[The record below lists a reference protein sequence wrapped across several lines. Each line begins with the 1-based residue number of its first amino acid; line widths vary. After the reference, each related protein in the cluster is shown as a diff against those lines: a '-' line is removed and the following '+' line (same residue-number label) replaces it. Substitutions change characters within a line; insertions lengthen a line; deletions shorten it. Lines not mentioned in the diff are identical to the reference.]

1 VDLNL
6 ETLKNEILGYLENS
20 DFAIFRSHPG
30 GLDGIPVIAWDT
42 ERCPDY
48 RAFLD
53 TARKVGE
60 KIILFA
66 SSEMEEQEL
75 DDALEELME
84 TEFTR
89 EERRE
94 LEVRLAKAQK
104 HIGDTCSIELAFS
117 HDSHLYVY
125 EMSPDWYDDFVDAC
139 DEISSVLPLDDA
151 GEGTGSDGLGGYYSN
166 N

>member
-1 VDLNL
+1 MDLNL

-30 GLDGIPVIAWDT
+30 GLEGMPVIAWDT

-104 HIGDTCSIELAFS
+104 HIGETCSIELAFS

-139 DEISSVLPLDDA
+139 DEISSVLPMDDA
-151 GEGTGSDGLGGYYSN
+151 GEGTGNDGLGGYYSN

>member
-1 VDLNL
+1 MDLNL

>member
-20 DFAIFRSHPG
+20 DFAIFRSHSG

-104 HIGDTCSIELAFS
+104 HIGETCSIELAFS

>member
-30 GLDGIPVIAWDT
+30 GLDGMPVIGWDT

-84 TEFTR
+84 TDFTR

-94 LEVRLAKAQK
+94 LEMRLAKAQK
-104 HIGDTCSIELAFS
+104 HIGDICSIELAFS
-117 HDSHLYVY
+117 HDSHIYVY
-125 EMSPDWYDDFVDAC
+125 EMRPDWYEDFVDAC
-139 DEISSVLPLDDA
+139 DEISSVLPMGDDSQSS
-151 GEGTGSDGLGGYYSN
+151 GSDGLGGYYSN